1 MGCFLEP
8 PLFSLQPI
16 SEMQHCNT
24 SSSHSISPGRAH
36 QTFRSLSLVKN
47 WVPFGSQKSLGNSCE
62 LPPVQ
67 RWYIQDE
74 APKIAK
80 LVYKWLNSVYHSLG
94 QIFSQTIQSNKTS
107 RCLDACHEN
116 WSLSFCWFCFPFL
129 ANQIPVS
136 SSLKPLRLF
145 LQIK

>member
-1 MGCFLEP
+1 MGYLRFQQTHVSFQQFWGFQSHGVPPNHQTMEMCWKFQLFFPMVFSDVLMGCFLEP

-80 LVYKWLNSVYHSLG
+80 LVYKWLINGLW
-94 QIFSQTIQSNKTS
+94 QIFHTS
-107 RCLDACHEN
+107 
-116 WSLSFCWFCFPFL
+116 
-129 ANQIPVS
+129 
-136 SSLKPLRLF
+136 
-145 LQIK
+145 